1 MNTKYIEV
9 EKKGGV
15 ALAWLN
21 KPKANTYDTDLMRDI
36 NAVIDEVRF
45 DDDIVVCVWISKLD
59 GMWSAGADINM
70 LATSTP
76 AYKAMFCL
84 NCQEVLDKMENTP
97 KLFIAAINGHCVG
110 GGLEIALATDLR
122 FMQRGRREN
131 GAFKPFTIG
140 LPEVTLGVLPGTG
153 GTQRLPRVIGK
164 PRAIDLM
171 VTGRKLTPDEALE
184 IGLVNRVWDPETF
197 MEETMKF
204 ANGLCYPEHAG
215 RAVGFIKRSVTDG
228 MEMGMREGLA
238 LERELQNRL
247 FAMDDAKE
255 GFRSFLEKRKAVF
268 KGK

>member
-1 MNTKYIEV
+1 MNTKYIEL

-36 NAVIDEVRF
+36 NAIIDEVRF

-76 AYKAMFCL
+76 GYKAMFCL

-122 FMQRGRREN
+122 FMMRGRRDN
-131 GAFKPFTIG
+131 GALKPFTIG

-204 ANGLCYPEHAG
+204 ANGEE
-215 RAVGFIKRSVTDG
+215 RRVG
-228 MEMGMREGLA
+228 
-238 LERELQNRL
+238 
-247 FAMDDAKE
+247 
-255 GFRSFLEKRKAVF
+255 
-268 KGK
+268 